1 MKNVDKPSTLK
12 SARTLHITYRLPI
25 SRTSKFWKGLEEG
38 KIYATKC
45 QKCGKLHFPPVADC
59 GNCGS
64 SNLKWTELDGEGEIE
79 TFTQVVVKPASFSE
93 ESDYIVAIAGLK
105 EDVRALAWLV
115 GVEREDVQ
123 VGMKV
128 RLVAK
133 VTSDGLVSYQF
144 IPIQKRVR

>member
-1 MKNVDKPSTLK
+1 MDKPSTLK

-25 SRTSKFWKGLEEG
+25 SRTSKFWQGLKEG

-59 GNCGS
+59 GDCGS
-64 SNLKWTELDGEGEIE
+64 SNLKWIELDGEGEIE
-79 TFTQVVVKPASFSE
+79 TFTQIVVKPASFSE
-93 ESDYIVAIAGLK
+93 ESDYIVAIARLK
-105 EDVRALAWLV
+105 EGVRALAWLV

-133 VTSDGLVSYQF
+133 VTSDERVGYEF
-144 IPIQKRVR
+144 IPI

>member
-1 MKNVDKPSTLK
+1 MKNVDKPLTLK
-12 SARTLHITYRLPI
+12 SARTLHITYNLPI
-25 SRTSKFWKGLEEG
+25 SRTSKFWQGLKEG

-59 GNCGS
+59 GDCGS

-79 TFTQVVVKPASFSE
+79 TFTQVVVKPASFSKE
-93 ESDYIVAIAGLK
+93 ADYIVAIARLREG
-105 EDVRALAWLV
+105 VRALAWLV
-115 GVEREDVQ
+115 GVEKEDVQ

-133 VTSDGLVSYQF
+133 VTSDGRVSYEF
-144 IPIQKRVR
+144 IPI

>member
-1 MKNVDKPSTLK
+1 MDKSSTLK

-25 SRTSKFWKGLEEG
+25 SRTSKFWKGLKEG

-59 GNCGS
+59 GDCGS

-79 TFTQVVVKPASFSE
+79 TFTQVVVKPASFSKE
-93 ESDYIVAIAGLK
+93 ADYIVAIARLREG
-105 EDVRALAWLV
+105 VRALAWLV

-133 VTSDGLVSYQF
+133 VTSDG
-144 IPIQKRVR
+144 RVGYEFVPV

>member
-1 MKNVDKPSTLK
+1 VDKPLTLK
-12 SARTLHITYRLPI
+12 SARTLHLTYNLPI

-59 GNCGS
+59 GDCGS

-93 ESDYIVAIAGLK
+93 ESDYIVAIARLREG
-105 EDVRALAWLV
+105 VRALAWLT
-115 GVEREDVQ
+115 GVERENVKI
-123 VGMKV
+123 GMKV
-128 RLVAK
+128 KLVAK
-133 VTSDGLVSYQF
+133 AVSGDIVSYEF
-144 IPIQKRVR
+144 IPI

>member
-1 MKNVDKPSTLK
+1 VDKPSTLK
-12 SARTLHITYRLPI
+12 SARTLRITYNLPI
-25 SRTSKFWKGLEEG
+25 SRTSKFWQGLKEG

-59 GNCGS
+59 GECGS

-79 TFTQVVVKPASFSE
+79 TFTQIVVKPASFSK

-105 EDVRALAWLV
+105 EGVRALAWLV

-123 VGMKV
+123 VGMRV

-133 VTSDGLVSYQF
+133 VTSDGRVSYEF
-144 IPIQKRVR
+144 IPI

>member
-1 MKNVDKPSTLK
+1 MKNVDKPLKLK
-12 SARTLHITYRLPI
+12 SARTLHLTYNLPI
-25 SRTSKFWKGLEEG
+25 SRTSKFWQGLKEG

-64 SNLKWTELDGEGEIE
+64 SNLKWTELDGAGEIE
-79 TFTQVVVKPASFSE
+79 TFTQIVAKPASFSNE
-93 ESDYIVAIAGLK
+93 ADYIVTIARLK
-105 EDVRALAWLV
+105 EGVRALAWLV

-133 VTSDGLVSYQF
+133 VTSDGRVSYEF
-144 IPIQKRVR
+144 IPI

>member
-1 MKNVDKPSTLK
+1 MKNVDKPLTLK
-12 SARTLHITYRLPI
+12 SARTLHITYNLPI
-25 SRTSKFWKGLEEG
+25 SRTSKFWQGLKEG

-59 GNCGS
+59 GDCGS

-79 TFTQVVVKPASFSE
+79 TFTQVIVKPASFSTE
-93 ESDYIVAIAGLK
+93 ADYIVAIARLK
-105 EDVRALAWLV
+105 EGVRALAWLT

-133 VTSDGLVSYQF
+133 VTSDGRVSYEF
-144 IPIQKRVR
+144 IPI